1 MNGLLPKVPLTPPVA
16 IYSPMRIPGQS
27 PRGGGSKQMGYRWKN
42 RTDVDESVVVLMNSL
57 EDDGSIPGWLS
68 KTINQSIKDSD
79 AEYGKYFFEEV
90 RQHAPAA
97 LKYFEE

>member
-1 MNGLLPKVPLTPPVA
+1 
-16 IYSPMRIPGQS
+16 
-27 PRGGGSKQMGYRWKN
+27 MGYRWNN
-42 RTDVDESVVVLMNSL
+42 RIDVDEAVVVLMNSL
-57 EDDGSIPGWLS
+57 EKDGSIPGWLS

-79 AEYGKYFFEEV
+79 ADYGKYFFEEV